1 MAHTRLFGA
10 LKRWARLAWRAERQR
25 RPTREYVE
33 QVSAMWQSTRRE
45 VLRAAL
51 GTTAMAALP
60 FTSCTSS
67 MRHYNGTERVVIVGA
82 GLAGLHAAYRL
93 RQAGV
98 QAQVY
103 EAATRVGGRMFT
115 AHSLYAP
122 GQVAELGGEFIDSN
136 HVWCRGLAQECGVPL
151 DDLVADEPPELRHD
165 TFFFQNRRIDEAEIV
180 EAFRPIAAR
189 IAVDVEAA
197 VENAA
202 TFARLDAM
210 SITAWLAGIAEAN
223 ALIKA
228 ILEVAYVGEFG
239 LEADDQSVFNLL
251 RLIDFKSPEAFRLF
265 GESDER
271 FYRGVTVITP
281 AMSLPPLSP

>member
-1 MAHTRLFGA
+1 MARTRLFSA

-25 RPTREYVE
+25 PPTREYVE

-45 VLRAAL
+45 VWHAAL

-60 FTSCTSS
+60 YTSCTSS
-67 MRHYNGTERVVIVGA
+67 MRHDNGTERVVIVGA
-82 GLAGLHAAYRL
+82 GLAGLHAA
-93 RQAGV
+93 
-98 QAQVY
+98 
-103 EAATRVGGRMFT
+103 
-115 AHSLYAP
+115 
-122 GQVAELGGEFIDSN
+122 
-136 HVWCRGLAQECGVPL
+136 
-151 DDLVADEPPELRHD
+151 
-165 TFFFQNRRIDEAEIV
+165 
-180 EAFRPIAAR
+180 
-189 IAVDVEAA
+189 
-197 VENAA
+197 
-202 TFARLDAM
+202 ARLDAM
-210 SITAWLAGIAEAN
+210 SITAWLAEIPEAN